1 MGHRMEIYVDEEIAD
16 DIITISKS
24 FNINAQIVGR
34 CYDNDEGKGN
44 KLTIISE
51 LGKFIYWTVG
61 LILKTY
67 I

>member
-1 MGHRMEIYVDEEIAD
+1 MEIYVDEEIAD
-16 DIITISKS
+16 DIIAISKS
-24 FNINAQIVGR
+24 FNIDAQIVGR
-34 CYDNDEGKGN
+34 CYDNEEGKGN